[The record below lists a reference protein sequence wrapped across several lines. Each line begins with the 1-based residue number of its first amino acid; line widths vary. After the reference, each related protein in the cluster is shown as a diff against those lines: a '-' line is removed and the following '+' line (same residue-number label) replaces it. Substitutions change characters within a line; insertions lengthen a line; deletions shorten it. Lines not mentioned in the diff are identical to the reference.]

1 MKRNNRSAPRRGIHL
16 SVEALDHRQLLSGI
30 AAAPAAVTGHYA
42 RGQAFVEWS
51 RPAMKL
57 SGRVMTPELRQ
68 AMDAAARQR
77 AAHFALRQAASQ
89 RRVQADAIARPM
101 VVTAAPGPLAPDQL
115 RFIARAIPANAQI
128 VTQAIIDLTNF
139 VRTENHLPPLSA
151 NAALMEGAQLH
162 SQDMARLDRMQHD
175 LASVPLS
182 SLTDRA
188 AFVHY
193 SYQLLGENIAY
204 NQADPASVVASWM
217 QSLPH
222 RENMLNPS
230 FTDIGV
236 GLSWNRRGEPFYTM
250 MLGQPA

>member
-1 MKRNNRSAPRRGIHL
+1 
-16 SVEALDHRQLLSGI
+16 VEMLDQRQLLSGI
-30 AAAPAAVTGHYA
+30 VAAPVAGAGQLAAA
-42 RGQAFVEWS
+42 QALVETS
-51 RPAMKL
+51 RPAFRV

-68 AMDAAARQR
+68 AMDAAARRRTARIALRR
-77 AAHFALRQAASQ
+77 AAVQRDAQAAT
-89 RRVQADAIARPM
+89 IARPM
-101 VVTAAPGPLAPDQL
+101 AVTAAPGPLAPDQL
-115 RFIARAIPANAQI
+115 RFIARATPANAQI

-139 VRTENHLPPLSA
+139 VRAENHVPPLSA

-162 SQDMARLDRMQHD
+162 SRDMARLDQLQHD
-175 LASVPLS
+175 IPGVPLS
-182 SLTDRA
+182 TLTDRA

-217 QSLPH
+217 QSPPH

-230 FTDIGV
+230 FTDVGV

-250 MLGQPA
+250 MLGKPA

>member
-1 MKRNNRSAPRRGIHL
+1 MKPKNQSARRGFHMT
-16 SVEALDHRQLLSGI
+16 VEALDQRQLLSGI
-30 AAAPAAVTGHYA
+30 VATPVSPSGQYAPAWAVVA
-42 RGQAFVEWS
+42 S
-51 RPAMKL
+51 PRPAIHA

-68 AMDAAARQR
+68 AMDAAGRQR
-77 AAHFALRQAASQ
+77 TARIALRHAAGE
-89 RRVQADAIARPM
+89 RRVQAAALSRPM

-115 RFIARAIPANAQI
+115 RFIARAIPANAQA
-128 VTQAIIDLTNF
+128 VTQAIVDLTNF
-139 VRTENHLPPLSA
+139 VRTENQLPPLST
-151 NAALMEGAQLH
+151 NAALIEGAQLH
-162 SQDMARLDRMQHD
+162 SQDMARLNELQHD
-175 LASVPLS
+175 LPGVPLS

-193 SYQLLGENIAY
+193 NYQLLGENIAY

-217 QSLPH
+217 QSPPH

>member
-1 MKRNNRSAPRRGIHL
+1 MKRKNQSAPRRGFHL
-16 SVEALDHRQLLSGI
+16 TVEALDHRQLLSGI
-30 AAAPAAVTGHYA
+30 AVAPVAGTGHHA
-42 RGQAFVEWS
+42 RGQAFVESS
-51 RPAMKL
+51 RPAMPL
-57 SGRVMTPELRQ
+57 SDRVMTPELRQ
-68 AMDAAARQR
+68 AIDAAARQR
-77 AAHFALRQAASQ
+77 AARIALRQAASQ
-89 RRVQADAIARPM
+89 RHAQAAAIARPM

-115 RFIARAIPANAQI
+115 RFIARAIPANAQV

-162 SQDMARLDRMQHD
+162 SQDMARLDQMQHD
-175 LASVPLS
+175 LPGVPLS

-217 QSLPH
+217 QSPSH

>member
-1 MKRNNRSAPRRGIHL
+1 MKRKNQNARHRGFHL
-16 SVEALDHRQLLSGI
+16 TVETLDHRQLLSGTV
-30 AAAPAAVTGHYA
+30 AAHVAGTGQYPT
-42 RGQAFVEWS
+42 GQAVVELS
-51 RPAMKL
+51 RPSMQL

-68 AMDAAARQR
+68 AMDAAGRQR
-77 AAHFALRQAASQ
+77 AARIALRQSASQ
-89 RRVQADAIARPM
+89 QRAQAAAIARAM
-101 VVTAAPGPLAPDQL
+101 VLTAAPGPLAPDQL
-115 RFIARAIPANAQI
+115 RFIARAIPANAQV

-151 NAALMEGAQLH
+151 NAALMQAAQLH
-162 SQDMARLDRMQHD
+162 SQDMARLDQMQHD
-175 LASVPLS
+175 LPGVPLA

-204 NQADPASVVASWM
+204 NQADPASLVASWM
-217 QSLPH
+217 QSPAH

-250 MLGQPA
+250 VLGQPA

>member
-1 MKRNNRSAPRRGIHL
+1 MERKNRSARRRGFHL
-16 SVEALDHRQLLSGI
+16 TVEVLDHRQLLSGM
-30 AAAPAAVTGHYA
+30 AAAPVAGTGHHA
-42 RGQAFVEWS
+42 TVQAVVESS
-51 RPAMKL
+51 RPAIPL
-57 SGRVMTPELRQ
+57 SDWVMTPELRQ

-77 AAHFALRQAASQ
+77 AARIALRQAASQ
-89 RRVQADAIARPM
+89 QRAQAAVIARPM

-139 VRTENHLPPLSA
+139 VRTENQLPPLSA
-151 NAALMEGAQLH
+151 SAALMEAAQLH
-162 SQDMARLDRMQHD
+162 SQDMARLDQMQHD
-175 LASVPLS
+175 LPAVPLS

-217 QSLPH
+217 QSPPH

-250 MLGQPA
+250 MLGKPV

>member
-1 MKRNNRSAPRRGIHL
+1 MKQKKHSESRRRFQL
-16 SVEALDHRQLLSGI
+16 TLDALDDRLLLSGI
-30 AAAPAAVTGHYA
+30 LATQVAGSTRYGA
-42 RGQAFVEWS
+42 GQALVETS
-51 RPAMKL
+51 RPAIHV

-68 AMDAAARQR
+68 AMDAAAGQR
-77 AAHFALRQAASQ
+77 TARIAFRHAASQ
-89 RRVQADAIARPM
+89 RRAQRATIPRPM
-101 VVTAAPGPLAPDQL
+101 AVTAAPGPLAPDQL

-139 VRTENHLPPLSA
+139 VRAENHVPPLTA
-151 NAALMEGAQLH
+151 NAALMEAAQLH
-162 SQDMARLDRMQHD
+162 SQDMARLDQMQHD
-175 LASVPLS
+175 LPGVPLS
-182 SLTDRA
+182 TLTDRA

-204 NQADPASVVASWM
+204 NQADPASVVAMWI
-217 QSLPH
+217 QSPPH
-222 RENMLNPS
+222 RQNMLNPS